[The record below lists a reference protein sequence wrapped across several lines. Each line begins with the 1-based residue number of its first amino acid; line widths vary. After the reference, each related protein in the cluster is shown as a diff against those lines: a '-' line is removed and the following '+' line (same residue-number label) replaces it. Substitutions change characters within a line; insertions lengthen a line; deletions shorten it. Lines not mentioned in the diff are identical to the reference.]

1 MLLKVTPAA
10 PSLPAIRTLP
20 LGKRAATAYWRAT
33 FMVAVPPA
41 AAKVLVATDRVR
53 CCPAR

>member
-20 LGKRAATAYWRAT
+20 LGKRAATAYLARD
-33 FMVAVPPA
+33 VHGRGA
-41 AAKVLVATDRVR
+41 ASRGESVGGD
-53 CCPAR
+53 